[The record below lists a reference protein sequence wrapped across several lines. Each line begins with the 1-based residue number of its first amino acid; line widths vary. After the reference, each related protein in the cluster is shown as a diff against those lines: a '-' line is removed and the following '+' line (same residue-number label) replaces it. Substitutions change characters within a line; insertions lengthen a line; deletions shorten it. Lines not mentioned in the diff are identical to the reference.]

1 MEVNDEIISRLKFI
15 AKINPGEKISVKG
28 MYVQPDGILTTIS
41 RSLITHDSRE
51 NTMNFLNTAIKKGF
65 DILSTYSESKSP
77 FDRQMFMNVLT
88 DLRAAKTGLAN
99 LRQTYDTDRMFCC
112 KLDTLEQEIDA
123 KLLQYN
129 DVVTMLQ

>member
-15 AKINPGEKISVKG
+15 AKINPGEKVSVKG
-28 MYVQPDGILTTIS
+28 MYVQPEGLFTTIS

-65 DILSTYSESKSP
+65 DILSSYYESKTP
-77 FDRQMFMNVLT
+77 FERQMFTNVLG
-88 DLRAAKTGLAN
+88 DLRAAKTGLSN
-99 LRQTYDTDRMFCC
+99 LRQTYEADRMFCC

-123 KLLQYN
+123 KLLQYK
-129 DVVTMLQ
+129 DEVTL